1 MFKQITEC
9 EAITLLKNAGIED
22 HENTLKR
29 DLTELTQ
36 YSFPVDYDSQH
47 LLTYQQR
54 ISNANDR
61 YNQEILAIDTDIAE
75 ISEDYSTNDHVYSP
89 EQEQKDRTA
98 IEQQVKGF
106 LENSLAI
113 AEINKNDLIN
123 YAWAA
128 LLEWKDSDQSGPLM
142 SAVEVSHSASTYL
155 SVSTYHQF
163 VKTKFEPAENFTLI
177 SGIVGITLVGIT
189 AVLWR
194 RRAAN
199 IIRLELELRE
209 RQKKNHLSSTIL
221 LLTQIIEQLSEDVT
235 VLKARLESEN
245 SRATTTKNSETR
257 KGKMLKHIR
266 TIIETKETILALHR
280 AQKEA
285 LEKRGCKTEKIKD
298 LERQISRLRRT
309 QQTLEMNVNP
319 AGISGDN
326 IAMQKESKK
335 IERQISRLRKNQQRR
350 EKRNSRLRKTKT

>member
-75 ISEDYSTNDHVYSP
+75 ISEDYSTNDHVYSR

-142 SAVEVSHSASTYL
+142 SAVEVSHSASTYP
-155 SVSTYHQF
+155 SASTYHQF

-209 RQKKNHLSSTIL
+209 RQKRNHLTSTIL

-245 SRATTTKNSETR
+245 SRVTTTENSETR
-257 KGKMLKHIR
+257 KGRMLKHIR

-285 LEKRGCKTEKIKD
+285 LEKRVCKTEQIKD
-298 LERQISRLRRT
+298 LERQISCLRRT
-309 QQTLEMNVNP
+309 QQTLEMNIN
-319 AGISGDN
+319 GISGDT
-326 IAMQKESKK
+326 IAMQEKSNRN
-335 IERQISRLRKNQQRR
+335 ERQKSRLRKIKQRR
-350 EKRNSRLRKTKT
+350 EKRKSRLRKTKT

>member
-9 EAITLLKNAGIED
+9 DAITLLKNAGIED

-142 SAVEVSHSASTYL
+142 SAVEVSHSASTYP
-155 SVSTYHQF
+155 SASTYHQF

-209 RQKKNHLSSTIL
+209 RQKRNHLTSTIL

-245 SRATTTKNSETR
+245 SRVTPTKNSETR
-257 KGKMLKHIR
+257 KGRMLKHIR

-285 LEKRGCKTEKIKD
+285 LEKRGCKTEQIKD
-298 LERQISRLRRT
+298 LEREISRLRRT
-309 QQTLEMNVNP
+309 QQTLEMNIK
-319 AGISGDN
+319 GISGDT
-326 IAMQKESKK
+326 IAMQEKSNRN
-335 IERQISRLRKNQQRR
+335 ERQKYRLRKIKQRR
-350 EKRNSRLRKTKT
+350 EKRKFRLRETKT

>member
-36 YSFPVDYDSQH
+36 YSFPVDYDSQY

-54 ISNANDR
+54 ISNANVR
-61 YNQEILAIDTDIAE
+61 YNKEILAIDKDIAE
-75 ISEDYSTNDHVYSP
+75 ISSDYSTNDKVYSP

-106 LENSLAI
+106 LENGLAI

-142 SAVEVSHSASTYL
+142 SAVEVSHSAS
-155 SVSTYHQF
+155 VSTYHQL
-163 VKTKFEPAENFTLI
+163 VKTKFEPAENFTLL

-199 IIRLELELRE
+199 ISRLKLELRE
-209 RQKKNHLSSTIL
+209 RQKRNHLSSTIL
-221 LLTQIIEQLSEDVT
+221 LLKQIIEQLPEDVA
-235 VLKARLESEN
+235 VLKAKLVSEK
-245 SRATTTKNSETR
+245 SRATTTKESETQ
-257 KGKMLKHIR
+257 KGMMLEHLR
-266 TIIETKETILALHR
+266 TMIKLKESSLALHR
-280 AQKEA
+280 AHKEA
-285 LEKRGCKTEKIKD
+285 LEKGIVKTEEIKD
-298 LERQISRLRRT
+298 LERQDSRLR
-309 QQTLEMNVNP
+309 LC
-319 AGISGDN
+319 ASL
-326 IAMQKESKK
+326 S
-335 IERQISRLRKNQQRR
+335 S
-350 EKRNSRLRKTKT
+350 S

>member
-142 SAVEVSHSASTYL
+142 SAVEVSHSASTYP
-155 SVSTYHQF
+155 SASTYHQF

-209 RQKKNHLSSTIL
+209 RQKRNHLTSTIL

-245 SRATTTKNSETR
+245 SRVTTTENSETR
-257 KGKMLKHIR
+257 KGRMLKHIR

-285 LEKRGCKTEKIKD
+285 LEKRVCKTEQIKD
-298 LERQISRLRRT
+298 LERQISCLRRT
-309 QQTLEMNVNP
+309 QQTLEMNIN
-319 AGISGDN
+319 GISGDT
-326 IAMQKESKK
+326 IAMQEKSNRN
-335 IERQISRLRKNQQRR
+335 ERQKSRLRKIKQRR
-350 EKRNSRLRKTKT
+350 EKRKSRLRKTKT

>member
-142 SAVEVSHSASTYL
+142 SAVEVSHSASTYP
-155 SVSTYHQF
+155 SASTYHQF

-209 RQKKNHLSSTIL
+209 RQKRNHLTSTIL

-245 SRATTTKNSETR
+245 SRVTTTENSETR
-257 KGKMLKHIR
+257 KGRMLKHIR

-285 LEKRGCKTEKIKD
+285 LEKRGCKTEQIKD

-309 QQTLEMNVNP
+309 QQTLEMNIN
-319 AGISGDN
+319 GISGDT
-326 IAMQKESKK
+326 IAMQEKSNRN
-335 IERQISRLRKNQQRR
+335 ERQKSRLRKIKQRR
-350 EKRNSRLRKTKT
+350 EKRKSRLRKTKT